1 MFMQHLYERVS
12 YLRGLCEGMEL
23 SKDSKE
29 GKVIA
34 AIIDTLDEFA
44 DAIIELYE
52 EQGEL
57 SDYIDSIEEDLTDME
72 EDFYGDEDE
81 LDFVELECPN
91 CGEEVEVDEDLLY
104 EEDTEII
111 CPYCSKVI
119 VHTDEE
125 SAEEEPEE

>member
-1 MFMQHLYERVS
+1 MQHLYERVS